1 MRYLLRVHLH
11 GVLHVPPARS
21 SSLHH
26 LTRWPI
32 DKISDCCNLNAATQ
46 GQVGRTCPGPEK
58 FREYTCCRLLHGVF
72 TIVLLPQMLVEAGIQ
87 SCVLVSADM

>member
-1 MRYLLRVHLH
+1 MD
-11 GVLHVPPARS
+11 PAYSSCIAS

-32 DKISDCCNLNAATQ
+32 DKIGDCCNLNAATQ

-72 TIVLLPQMLVEAGIQ
+72 TIVLLPQMLVEAGYPEL
-87 SCVLVSADM
+87 CFGEC